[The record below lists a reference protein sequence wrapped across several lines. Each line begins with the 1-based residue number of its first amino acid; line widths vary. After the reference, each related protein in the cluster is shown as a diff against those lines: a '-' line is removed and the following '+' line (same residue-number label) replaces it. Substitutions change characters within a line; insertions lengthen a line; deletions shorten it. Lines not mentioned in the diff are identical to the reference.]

1 MIKTL
6 WKYKYIFLS
15 IVFLL
20 LLASL
25 KDITELKIFYD
36 SERIIELSNESKDII
51 DKSLDDKN
59 LILLSVNFSDSIKYQ
74 DLIDFSNISIK
85 VSNDSNTSSIR
96 SIFNERVL
104 LKSSIIPF
112 AIKILNIDNYDKYKS
127 SLLKLEKH
135 GSKFFS
141 KDYRS
146 LLFIVKS
153 KNLDT
158 EDKKRS
164 YLKSLKEAFSINN
177 ANVYITGQIKS
188 EIYMQDNV
196 TKELLIFIIL
206 SSILCS
212 LVLYFYLNNIK
223 LVLIN
228 FISVCISLVLSFTFS
243 NILFGGIELVMI
255 LIPAIVFIITISDFM
270 HLLNSDK
277 LYKNKFRS
285 FKTQLEKIGM
295 PVFITS
301 LTTAIGFLSFMFSSL
316 VPLFRFGVITTI
328 TIFISLFVIVLLYS
342 FIIDFNINKD
352 IKSNNFLDKL
362 IISLIS
368 LKKSYSY
375 LLISLFLF
383 LSFLSFSNFKVDNFI
398 TDEINKNSNLYTDIS
413 FFDREFGGIKP
424 VTFIVKDSATSKS
437 NLDSLEKIILNHNF
451 VIDFVLDDFSKI
463 SQYNSDENQYI
474 IKARMRDIGSSQSK
488 IIFDDIV
495 LKSKDLSLDLEI
507 AGIGFLFDKVSN
519 KMTFEIIFGLLLA
532 IIIIGLVFV
541 ILNNGNWYYFPIS
554 LIPNIL
560 PLLTTIGILSIF
572 GFYFSLSNAFILE
585 IVFGLIVDDSI
596 HIINSYSMSRN
607 RGMTI
612 QQSILHCQNYTY
624 KAVVKTS
631 VVIIFTLFPLLFSEF
646 KSISQLSII
655 TIIAAVIALIFDIIY
670 LPKMLVKYIK

>member
-1 MIKTL
+1 MIKVL

-15 IVFLL
+15 LILVLL
-20 LLASL
+20 LVSL
-25 KDITELKIFYD
+25 NNISGLKIFYE
-36 SERIIELSNESKDII
+36 SERIIELSNESQDII

-59 LILLSVNFSDSIKYQ
+59 LILLAVEFQDSVKYQ
-74 DLIDFSNISIK
+74 DLLDLSN
-85 VSNDSNTSSIR
+85 VSLKLSKDQNTKSVR

-104 LKSSIIPF
+104 LKSSVIPF
-112 AIKILNIDNYDKYKS
+112 AVKIFDIDNYDKYKT
-127 SLLKLEKH
+127 SLSKIKKY
-135 GSKFFS
+135 GSKFATEDLNSFLFIIKS
-141 KDYRS
+141 KD
-146 LLFIVKS
+146 
-153 KNLDT
+153 LDS
-158 EDKKRS
+158 EEQKRS
-164 YLKSLKEAFSINN
+164 YLNKLEKEFSQQNIK
-177 ANVYITGQIKS
+177 VYITGQIKS

-196 TKELLIFIIL
+196 TKELLLFIIL

-212 LVLYFYLNNIK
+212 LVLYFYLGNIK

-228 FISVCISLVLSFTFS
+228 FISVCISLIFSFSLS
-243 NILFGGIELVMI
+243 NKLFGGIELVMI

-316 VPLFRFGVITTI
+316 IPLFRFGVITTI
-328 TIFISLFVIVLLYS
+328 TIFISLFVIVILYS
-342 FIIDFNINKD
+342 LIIDFNINKN
-352 IKSNNFLDKL
+352 IKNNHFLDDL
-362 IISLIS
+362 IVSIVH

-375 LLISLFLF
+375 VLLASFLV
-383 LSFLSFSNFKVDNFI
+383 LSFLAFNNFKIDNFI
-398 TDEINKNSNLYTDIS
+398 TDEINKNSDLYTDIN

-424 VTFIVKDSATSKS
+424 VTFIVKNESPSLS
-437 NLDSLEKIILNHNF
+437 SLDSLKEIILNHNF
-451 VIDFVLDDFSKI
+451 VIDFSLNDFSKPDNNE
-463 SQYNSDENQYI
+463 YL
-474 IKARMRDIGSSQSK
+474 IKARMKDIGSSQSAL
-488 IIFDDIV
+488 IFDDIL

-507 AGIGFLFDKVSN
+507 AGVGFLFDKISN
-519 KMTFEIIFGLLLA
+519 KMTFEIILGLILA

-541 ILNNGNWYYFPIS
+541 LLNNFNWYYFPIS

-560 PLLTTIGILSIF
+560 PLLTTIGLLSIF
-572 GFYFSLSNAFILE
+572 GFYFSLSNAFILA

-596 HIINSYSMSRN
+596 HIINAYSMSRN
-607 RGMTI
+607 RGLTI
-612 QQSILHCQNYTY
+612 QESISHCQTYTY
-624 KAVVKTS
+624 KAVIKTS

-670 LPKMLVKYIK
+670 LPKMLVKYIN

>member
-1 MIKTL
+1 MIKIL
-6 WKYKYIFLS
+6 WKYKYILLS
-15 IVFLL
+15 LILVLL
-20 LLASL
+20 LVSL
-25 KDITELKIFYD
+25 NNISGLKIFYE
-36 SERIIELSNESKDII
+36 SERIIELSNESQDII

-59 LILLSVNFSDSIKYQ
+59 LILLAVEFQDSVKYQ
-74 DLIDFSNISIK
+74 DLLDLSNVSLNISK
-85 VSNDSNTSSIR
+85 DQNTKSVR

-104 LKSSIIPF
+104 IKSSIIPL
-112 AIKILNIDNYDKYKS
+112 AVKIFDIDSYDKYKS
-127 SLLKLEKH
+127 SLLKIKKH
-135 GSKFFS
+135 GSKFATEDLNSFLFIIKS
-141 KDYRS
+141 KD
-146 LLFIVKS
+146 
-153 KNLDT
+153 LDS
-158 EDKKRS
+158 EEQKRS
-164 YLKSLKEAFSINN
+164 YLNKLEKEFSQNN
-177 ANVYITGQIKS
+177 IKVYITGQIKS

-196 TKELLIFIIL
+196 TKELLLFIIL

-228 FISVCISLVLSFTFS
+228 FISVCISLIFSFSLS

-285 FKTQLEKIGM
+285 FKTQLQKIGM

-316 VPLFRFGVITTI
+316 IPLFRFGVITTI
-328 TIFISLFVIVLLYS
+328 TIFISLFVIVILYS
-342 FIIDFNINKD
+342 LIIDFNINKN
-352 IKSNNFLDKL
+352 IKNNHFLDDL
-362 IISLIS
+362 IVSIVN

-375 LLISLFLF
+375 VLLASFLF
-383 LSFLSFSNFKVDNFI
+383 LSFLAFNNFKVDNFI
-398 TDEINKNSNLYTDIS
+398 TDEINKNSDLYTDIN

-424 VTFIVKDSATSKS
+424 VTFTVKNESPSIS
-437 NLDSLEKIILNHNF
+437 SLDSLKEIILNHNF
-451 VIDFVLDDFSKI
+451 VIDFSLNDFSKPDNNE
-463 SQYNSDENQYI
+463 YL
-474 IKARMRDIGSSQSK
+474 IKARMKDIGSSQSE
-488 IIFDDIV
+488 IIFDDIL

-507 AGIGFLFDKVSN
+507 AGVGFLFDKISN
-519 KMTFEIIFGLLLA
+519 KMTFEIILGLILA

-541 ILNNGNWYYFPIS
+541 LLNNFNWYYFPIS

-560 PLLTTIGILSIF
+560 PLLTTIGLLSIF
-572 GFYFSLSNAFILE
+572 GFYFSLSNAFILA

-596 HIINSYSMSRN
+596 HIINAYSMSRN
-607 RGMTI
+607 RGLSI
-612 QQSILHCQNYTY
+612 QESISHCQTYTY
-624 KAVVKTS
+624 KAVIKTS

-670 LPKMLVKYIK
+670 LPKMLVKYIN

>member
-1 MIKTL
+1 
-6 WKYKYIFLS
+6 
-15 IVFLL
+15 
-20 LLASL
+20 
-25 KDITELKIFYD
+25 
-36 SERIIELSNESKDII
+36 
-51 DKSLDDKN
+51 
-59 LILLSVNFSDSIKYQ
+59 
-74 DLIDFSNISIK
+74 
-85 VSNDSNTSSIR
+85 
-96 SIFNERVL
+96 
-104 LKSSIIPF
+104 
-112 AIKILNIDNYDKYKS
+112 
-127 SLLKLEKH
+127 
-135 GSKFFS
+135 
-141 KDYRS
+141 
-146 LLFIVKS
+146 
-153 KNLDT
+153 
-158 EDKKRS
+158 
-164 YLKSLKEAFSINN
+164 
-177 ANVYITGQIKS
+177 
-188 EIYMQDNV
+188 MQDNV

-572 GFYFSLSNAFILE
+572 GFYFSLSNAFILA

>member
-1 MIKTL
+1 MIKVL

-15 IVFLL
+15 LTLVLL
-20 LLASL
+20 LVSL
-25 KDITELKIFYD
+25 NNITGLKIFYE
-36 SERIIELSNESKDII
+36 SERIIELSNESQDII

-59 LILLSVNFSDSIKYQ
+59 LILLAVEFQDSVKYQ
-74 DLIDFSNISIK
+74 DLLDLSNVSLKISK
-85 VSNDSNTSSIR
+85 DQNTKSVR

-104 LKSSIIPF
+104 IKSSIIPF
-112 AIKILNIDNYDKYKS
+112 AVKIFDIYDYDKYKN
-127 SLLKLEKH
+127 SLLKIKKY
-135 GSKFFS
+135 GSKFATEDLNSFLFIIKS
-141 KDYRS
+141 KD
-146 LLFIVKS
+146 
-153 KNLDT
+153 LDS
-158 EDKKRS
+158 EEQKRS
-164 YLKSLKEAFSINN
+164 YLNKLEKEFSQNN
-177 ANVYITGQIKS
+177 IKVYITGQIKS

-196 TKELLIFIIL
+196 TKELLLFIIL

-228 FISVCISLVLSFTFS
+228 FISVCISLIFSFSLS

-316 VPLFRFGVITTI
+316 IPLFRFGVITTI
-328 TIFISLFVIVLLYS
+328 TIFISLFVIVILYS
-342 FIIDFNINKD
+342 LIIDFNINKN
-352 IKSNNFLDKL
+352 IKNNHFLDDL
-362 IISLIS
+362 IVSIVN

-375 LLISLFLF
+375 VLLASFLF
-383 LSFLSFSNFKVDNFI
+383 LSFLAFNNFKVDNFI
-398 TDEINKNSNLYTDIS
+398 TDEINKNSDLYTDIN

-424 VTFIVKDSATSKS
+424 VTFIVKNESPSIS
-437 NLDSLEKIILNHNF
+437 SLDSLKEIILNHNF
-451 VIDFVLDDFSKI
+451 VIDFSLNDFSKPDNNE
-463 SQYNSDENQYI
+463 YL
-474 IKARMRDIGSSQSK
+474 IKARMKDIGSSQSE
-488 IIFDDIV
+488 IIFNDIL

-507 AGIGFLFDKVSN
+507 AGVGFLFDKISN
-519 KMTFEIIFGLLLA
+519 KMTFEIILGLILA

-541 ILNNGNWYYFPIS
+541 LLNNFNWYYFPIS

-560 PLLTTIGILSIF
+560 PLLTTIGLLSIF
-572 GFYFSLSNAFILE
+572 GFYFSLSNAFILA

-596 HIINSYSMSRN
+596 HIINAYSMSRN
-607 RGMTI
+607 RGLSI
-612 QQSILHCQNYTY
+612 QESISHCQTYTY
-624 KAVVKTS
+624 KAVIKTS

-670 LPKMLVKYIK
+670 LPKMLVKYIN

>member
-1 MIKTL
+1 MIKVL

-15 IVFLL
+15 LTLVLL
-20 LLASL
+20 LVSL
-25 KDITELKIFYD
+25 NNITGLKIFYE
-36 SERIIELSNESKDII
+36 SERIIELSNESQDII

-59 LILLSVNFSDSIKYQ
+59 LILLAVEFQDSVKYQ
-74 DLIDFSNISIK
+74 DLLDLSNVSLKISK
-85 VSNDSNTSSIR
+85 DQNTKSVR

-104 LKSSIIPF
+104 IKSSIIPF
-112 AIKILNIDNYDKYKS
+112 AVKIFDIYDYDKYKN
-127 SLLKLEKH
+127 SLLKIKKY
-135 GSKFFS
+135 GSKFATEDLNSFLFIIKS
-141 KDYRS
+141 KD
-146 LLFIVKS
+146 
-153 KNLDT
+153 LDS
-158 EDKKRS
+158 EEQKRS
-164 YLKSLKEAFSINN
+164 YLNKLEKEFSQNN
-177 ANVYITGQIKS
+177 IKVYITGQLKS

-196 TKELLIFIIL
+196 TKELLLFIIL

-228 FISVCISLVLSFTFS
+228 FISVCISLIFSFSLS

-316 VPLFRFGVITTI
+316 IPLFRFGVITTI
-328 TIFISLFVIVLLYS
+328 TIFISLFVIVILYS
-342 FIIDFNINKD
+342 LIIDFNINKN
-352 IKSNNFLDKL
+352 IKNNHFLDDL
-362 IISLIS
+362 IVSIVN

-375 LLISLFLF
+375 VLLASFLF
-383 LSFLSFSNFKVDNFI
+383 LSFLAFNNFKVDNFI
-398 TDEINKNSNLYTDIS
+398 TDEINKNSDLYTDIN

-424 VTFIVKDSATSKS
+424 VTFIVKNESPSIS
-437 NLDSLEKIILNHNF
+437 SLDSLKEIILNHNF
-451 VIDFVLDDFSKI
+451 VIDFSLNDFSKPDNNE
-463 SQYNSDENQYI
+463 YL
-474 IKARMRDIGSSQSK
+474 IKARMKDIGSSQSE
-488 IIFDDIV
+488 IIFDDIL

-507 AGIGFLFDKVSN
+507 AGVGFLFDKISN
-519 KMTFEIIFGLLLA
+519 KMTFEIILGLILA
-532 IIIIGLVFV
+532 IIIIGFVFV
-541 ILNNGNWYYFPIS
+541 LLNNFNWYYFPIS

-560 PLLTTIGILSIF
+560 PLLTTIGLLSIF
-572 GFYFSLSNAFILE
+572 GFYFSLSNAFILA

-596 HIINSYSMSRN
+596 HIINAYSMSRN
-607 RGMTI
+607 RGLSI
-612 QQSILHCQNYTY
+612 QESISHCQTYTY
-624 KAVVKTS
+624 KAVIKTS

-670 LPKMLVKYIK
+670 LPKMLVKYIN

>member
-1 MIKTL
+1 MIKVL

-15 IVFLL
+15 LTLVLL
-20 LLASL
+20 LVSL
-25 KDITELKIFYD
+25 NNITGLKIFYE
-36 SERIIELSNESKDII
+36 SERIIELSNESQDII

-59 LILLSVNFSDSIKYQ
+59 LILLAVEFQDSVKYQ
-74 DLIDFSNISIK
+74 DLLDLSNVSLKISK
-85 VSNDSNTSSIR
+85 DQNTKSVR

-104 LKSSIIPF
+104 IKSSIIPF
-112 AIKILNIDNYDKYKS
+112 AVKIFDIDDYDKYKN
-127 SLLKLEKH
+127 SLLKIKKY
-135 GSKFFS
+135 GSKFATEDLNSFLFIIKS
-141 KDYRS
+141 KD
-146 LLFIVKS
+146 
-153 KNLDT
+153 LDS
-158 EDKKRS
+158 EEQKRS
-164 YLKSLKEAFSINN
+164 YLNKLEKEFSQNN
-177 ANVYITGQIKS
+177 IKVYITGQIKS

-196 TKELLIFIIL
+196 TKELLLFIIL

-228 FISVCISLVLSFTFS
+228 FISVCISLIFSFSLS

-316 VPLFRFGVITTI
+316 IPLFRFGVITTI
-328 TIFISLFVIVLLYS
+328 TIFISLFVIVILYS
-342 FIIDFNINKD
+342 LIIDFNINKN
-352 IKSNNFLDKL
+352 IKNNHFLDDL
-362 IISLIS
+362 IVSIVN

-375 LLISLFLF
+375 VLLASFLF
-383 LSFLSFSNFKVDNFI
+383 LSFLAFNNFKVDNFI
-398 TDEINKNSNLYTDIS
+398 TDEINKNSDLYTDIN

-424 VTFIVKDSATSKS
+424 VTFIVKNESPSIS
-437 NLDSLEKIILNHNF
+437 SLDSLKEIILNHNF
-451 VIDFVLDDFSKI
+451 VIDFSLNDFSKPDNNE
-463 SQYNSDENQYI
+463 YL
-474 IKARMRDIGSSQSK
+474 IKARMKDIGSSQSE
-488 IIFDDIV
+488 IIFDDIL

-507 AGIGFLFDKVSN
+507 AGVGFLFDKISN
-519 KMTFEIIFGLLLA
+519 KMTFEIILGLILA
-532 IIIIGLVFV
+532 IIIIGFVFV
-541 ILNNGNWYYFPIS
+541 LLNNFNWYYFPIS

-560 PLLTTIGILSIF
+560 PLLTTIGLLSIF
-572 GFYFSLSNAFILE
+572 GFYFSLSNAFILA

-596 HIINSYSMSRN
+596 HIINAYSMSRN
-607 RGMTI
+607 RGLSI
-612 QQSILHCQNYTY
+612 QESISHCQTYTY
-624 KAVVKTS
+624 KAVIKTS

-670 LPKMLVKYIK
+670 LPKMLVKYIN

>member
-1 MIKTL
+1 MIKVL

-15 IVFLL
+15 LILVLL
-20 LLASL
+20 LVSL
-25 KDITELKIFYD
+25 NNISGLKIFYE
-36 SERIIELSNESKDII
+36 SERIIELSNESQDII

-59 LILLSVNFSDSIKYQ
+59 LILLAVEFQDSVKYQ
-74 DLIDFSNISIK
+74 DLLDLSN
-85 VSNDSNTSSIR
+85 VSLKLSKDQNTKSVR

-104 LKSSIIPF
+104 IKSSVIPF
-112 AIKILNIDNYDKYKS
+112 AVKIFDIDNYDKYKT
-127 SLLKLEKH
+127 SLSKIKKY
-135 GSKFFS
+135 GSKFATEDLNSFLFIIKS
-141 KDYRS
+141 KD
-146 LLFIVKS
+146 
-153 KNLDT
+153 LDS
-158 EDKKRS
+158 EEQKRS
-164 YLKSLKEAFSINN
+164 YLNKLEKEFSQQNIK
-177 ANVYITGQIKS
+177 VYITGQIKS

-196 TKELLIFIIL
+196 TKELLLFIIL

-212 LVLYFYLNNIK
+212 LVLYFYLGNIK

-228 FISVCISLVLSFTFS
+228 FISVCISLIFSFSLS
-243 NILFGGIELVMI
+243 NKLFGGIELVMI

-316 VPLFRFGVITTI
+316 IPLFRFGVITTI
-328 TIFISLFVIVLLYS
+328 TIFISLFVIVILYS
-342 FIIDFNINKD
+342 LIIDFNINKN
-352 IKSNNFLDKL
+352 IKNNHFLDDL
-362 IISLIS
+362 IVSIVH

-375 LLISLFLF
+375 VLLASFLV
-383 LSFLSFSNFKVDNFI
+383 LSFLAFNNFKIDNFI
-398 TDEINKNSNLYTDIS
+398 TDEINKNSDLYTDIN

-424 VTFIVKDSATSKS
+424 VTFIVKNESPSLS
-437 NLDSLEKIILNHNF
+437 SLDSLKEIILNHNF
-451 VIDFVLDDFSKI
+451 VIDFSLNDFSKPDNNE
-463 SQYNSDENQYI
+463 YL
-474 IKARMRDIGSSQSK
+474 IKARMKDIGSSQSAL
-488 IIFDDIV
+488 IFDDIL

-507 AGIGFLFDKVSN
+507 AGVGFLFDKISN
-519 KMTFEIIFGLLLA
+519 KMTFEIILGLILA

-541 ILNNGNWYYFPIS
+541 LLNNFNWYYFPIS

-560 PLLTTIGILSIF
+560 PLLTTIGLLSIF
-572 GFYFSLSNAFILE
+572 GFYFSLSNAFILA

-596 HIINSYSMSRN
+596 HIINAYSMSRN
-607 RGMTI
+607 RGLSI
-612 QQSILHCQNYTY
+612 QESISHCQMYTY
-624 KAVVKTS
+624 KAVIKTS

-670 LPKMLVKYIK
+670 LPKMLVKYIN

>member
-1 MIKTL
+1 MIKVL

-15 IVFLL
+15 LILVLL
-20 LLASL
+20 LVSL
-25 KDITELKIFYD
+25 NNISGLKIFYE
-36 SERIIELSNESKDII
+36 SERIIELSNESQDII

-59 LILLSVNFSDSIKYQ
+59 LILLAVEFQDSVKYQ
-74 DLIDFSNISIK
+74 DLLDLSN
-85 VSNDSNTSSIR
+85 VSLKLSKDQNTKSVR

-104 LKSSIIPF
+104 LKSSVIPF
-112 AIKILNIDNYDKYKS
+112 AVKIFDIDNYDKYKT
-127 SLLKLEKH
+127 SLSKIKKY
-135 GSKFFS
+135 GSKFATEDLNSFLFIIKS
-141 KDYRS
+141 KD
-146 LLFIVKS
+146 
-153 KNLDT
+153 LDS
-158 EDKKRS
+158 EEQKRS
-164 YLKSLKEAFSINN
+164 YLNKLEKEFSQQNIK
-177 ANVYITGQIKS
+177 VYITGQIKS

-196 TKELLIFIIL
+196 TKELLLFIIL

-212 LVLYFYLNNIK
+212 LVLYFYLGNIK

-228 FISVCISLVLSFTFS
+228 FISVCISLIFSFSLS
-243 NILFGGIELVMI
+243 NKLFGGIELVMI

-316 VPLFRFGVITTI
+316 IPLFRFGVITTI
-328 TIFISLFVIVLLYS
+328 TIFISLFVIVILYS
-342 FIIDFNINKD
+342 LIIDFNINKN
-352 IKSNNFLDKL
+352 IKNNHFLDDL
-362 IISLIS
+362 IVSIVH

-375 LLISLFLF
+375 VLLASFLV
-383 LSFLSFSNFKVDNFI
+383 LSFLAFNNFKVDNFI
-398 TDEINKNSNLYTDIS
+398 TDEINKNSDLYTDIN

-424 VTFIVKDSATSKS
+424 LTFIVKNENPSLSS
-437 NLDSLEKIILNHNF
+437 LDSLKEIILNHNF
-451 VIDFVLDDFSKI
+451 VIDFSLNDFSKPDNNE
-463 SQYNSDENQYI
+463 YL
-474 IKARMRDIGSSQSK
+474 IKARMKDIGSSQSAL
-488 IIFDDIV
+488 IFDDIL

-507 AGIGFLFDKVSN
+507 AGVGFLFDKISN
-519 KMTFEIIFGLLLA
+519 KMTFEIILGLILA

-541 ILNNGNWYYFPIS
+541 LLNNFNWYYFPIS

-560 PLLTTIGILSIF
+560 PLLTTIGLLSIF
-572 GFYFSLSNAFILE
+572 GFYFSLSNAFILA

-596 HIINSYSMSRN
+596 HIINAYSMSRN
-607 RGMTI
+607 RGLTI
-612 QQSILHCQNYTY
+612 QESISHCQTYTY
-624 KAVVKTS
+624 KAVIKTS

-670 LPKMLVKYIK
+670 LPKMLVKYIN

>member
-1 MIKTL
+1 MIKIL
-6 WKYKYIFLS
+6 WKYKYILLS
-15 IVFLL
+15 LILVLL
-20 LLASL
+20 LVSL
-25 KDITELKIFYD
+25 NNISGLKIFYE
-36 SERIIELSNESKDII
+36 SERIIELSNESQDII

-59 LILLSVNFSDSIKYQ
+59 LILLAVEFQDSVKYQ
-74 DLIDFSNISIK
+74 DLLDLSNVSLNISK
-85 VSNDSNTSSIR
+85 DQNTKSVR

-104 LKSSIIPF
+104 IKSSIIPL
-112 AIKILNIDNYDKYKS
+112 AVNIFDIDSYDKYRS
-127 SLLKLEKH
+127 SLLKIKKH
-135 GSKFFS
+135 GSKFATEDLNSFLFIIKS
-141 KDYRS
+141 KD
-146 LLFIVKS
+146 
-153 KNLDT
+153 LDS
-158 EDKKRS
+158 EEQKRS
-164 YLKSLKEAFSINN
+164 YLNKLEKEFSQNN
-177 ANVYITGQIKS
+177 IKVYITGQIKS

-196 TKELLIFIIL
+196 TKELLLFIIL

-228 FISVCISLVLSFTFS
+228 FISVCISLIFSFSLS

-285 FKTQLEKIGM
+285 FKTQLQKIGM

-316 VPLFRFGVITTI
+316 IPLFRFGVITTI
-328 TIFISLFVIVLLYS
+328 TIFISLFVIVILYS
-342 FIIDFNINKD
+342 LIIDFNINKN
-352 IKSNNFLDKL
+352 IKNNHFLDDL
-362 IISLIS
+362 IVSIVN

-375 LLISLFLF
+375 VLLASFLF
-383 LSFLSFSNFKVDNFI
+383 LSFLAFNNFKVDNFI
-398 TDEINKNSNLYTDIS
+398 TDEINKNSDLYTDIN

-424 VTFIVKDSATSKS
+424 VTFIVKNESPSIS
-437 NLDSLEKIILNHNF
+437 SLDSLKEIILNHNF
-451 VIDFVLDDFSKI
+451 VIDFSLNDFSKPDNNE
-463 SQYNSDENQYI
+463 YL
-474 IKARMRDIGSSQSK
+474 IKARMKDIGSSQSE
-488 IIFDDIV
+488 IIFDDIL

-507 AGIGFLFDKVSN
+507 AGVGFLFDKISN
-519 KMTFEIIFGLLLA
+519 KMTFEIILGLILA

-541 ILNNGNWYYFPIS
+541 LLNNFNWYYFPIS

-560 PLLTTIGILSIF
+560 PLLTTIGLLSIF
-572 GFYFSLSNAFILE
+572 GFYFSLSNAFILA

-596 HIINSYSMSRN
+596 HIINAYSMSRN
-607 RGMTI
+607 RGLSI
-612 QQSILHCQNYTY
+612 QESISHCQTYTY
-624 KAVVKTS
+624 KAVIKTS

-670 LPKMLVKYIK
+670 LPKMLVKYIN

>member
-1 MIKTL
+1 MIKVL

-15 IVFLL
+15 LTLVLL
-20 LLASL
+20 LVSL
-25 KDITELKIFYD
+25 NNITGLKIFYE
-36 SERIIELSNESKDII
+36 SERIIELSNESQDII

-59 LILLSVNFSDSIKYQ
+59 LILLAVEFQDSVKYQ
-74 DLIDFSNISIK
+74 DLLDLSNVSLNISK
-85 VSNDSNTSSIR
+85 DQNTKSVR

-104 LKSSIIPF
+104 IKSSIIPL
-112 AIKILNIDNYDKYKS
+112 AVKIFDIDNYDKYKS
-127 SLLKLEKH
+127 SLLKIKKH
-135 GSKFFS
+135 GSKFATEDLNSFLFIIKS
-141 KDYRS
+141 KD
-146 LLFIVKS
+146 
-153 KNLDT
+153 LDS
-158 EDKKRS
+158 EEQKRS
-164 YLKSLKEAFSINN
+164 YLNKLEKEFSQNN
-177 ANVYITGQIKS
+177 IKVYITGQLKS

-196 TKELLIFIIL
+196 TKELLLFIIL

-228 FISVCISLVLSFTFS
+228 FISVCISLIFSFSLS

-316 VPLFRFGVITTI
+316 IPLFRFGVITTI
-328 TIFISLFVIVLLYS
+328 TIFISLFVIVILYS
-342 FIIDFNINKD
+342 LIIDFNINKN
-352 IKSNNFLDKL
+352 IKNNHFLDDL
-362 IISLIS
+362 IVSIVN

-375 LLISLFLF
+375 VLLASFLF
-383 LSFLSFSNFKVDNFI
+383 LSFLAFNNFKVDNFI
-398 TDEINKNSNLYTDIS
+398 TDEINKNSDLYTDIN

-424 VTFIVKDSATSKS
+424 VTFIVKNESPSIS
-437 NLDSLEKIILNHNF
+437 SLDSLKEIILNHNF
-451 VIDFVLDDFSKI
+451 VIDFSLNDFSKPDNNE
-463 SQYNSDENQYI
+463 YL
-474 IKARMRDIGSSQSK
+474 IKARMKDIGSSQSE
-488 IIFDDIV
+488 IIFNDIL

-507 AGIGFLFDKVSN
+507 AGVGFLFDKISN
-519 KMTFEIIFGLLLA
+519 KMTFEIILGLILA
-532 IIIIGLVFV
+532 IIIIGFVFV
-541 ILNNGNWYYFPIS
+541 LLNNFNWYYFPIS

-560 PLLTTIGILSIF
+560 PLLTTIGLLSIF
-572 GFYFSLSNAFILE
+572 GFYFSLSNAFILA

-596 HIINSYSMSRN
+596 HIINAYSMSRN
-607 RGMTI
+607 RGLSI
-612 QQSILHCQNYTY
+612 QESISHCQTYTY
-624 KAVVKTS
+624 KAVIKTS

-670 LPKMLVKYIK
+670 LPKMLVKYIN

>member
-1 MIKTL
+1 MIKVL

-15 IVFLL
+15 LILVLL
-20 LLASL
+20 LVSL
-25 KDITELKIFYD
+25 NNITGLKIFYE
-36 SERIIELSNESKDII
+36 SERIIELSNESQDII

-59 LILLSVNFSDSIKYQ
+59 LILLAVEFQDSVKYQ
-74 DLIDFSNISIK
+74 DLLDLSNVSLKISK
-85 VSNDSNTSSIR
+85 DQNTKSVR

-104 LKSSIIPF
+104 IKSSIIPF
-112 AIKILNIDNYDKYKS
+112 AVKIFDIDDYDKYKN
-127 SLLKLEKH
+127 SLLKIKKY
-135 GSKFFS
+135 GSKFAREDLNSFLFIIKS
-141 KDYRS
+141 KD
-146 LLFIVKS
+146 
-153 KNLDT
+153 LDS
-158 EDKKRS
+158 EEQKRS
-164 YLKSLKEAFSINN
+164 YLNKLEKEFSQNN
-177 ANVYITGQIKS
+177 IKVYITGQIKS

-196 TKELLIFIIL
+196 TKELLLFIIL

-228 FISVCISLVLSFTFS
+228 FISVCISLIFSFSLS

-316 VPLFRFGVITTI
+316 IPLFRFGVITTI
-328 TIFISLFVIVLLYS
+328 TIFISLFVIVILYS
-342 FIIDFNINKD
+342 LIIDFNINKS
-352 IKSNNFLDKL
+352 IKNNLFLDDL
-362 IISLIS
+362 IVSIVN

-375 LLISLFLF
+375 VLLVSFLF
-383 LSFLSFSNFKVDNFI
+383 LSFLAFNNFKVDNFI
-398 TDEINKNSNLYTDIS
+398 TDEINKNSDLYTDIN

-424 VTFIVKDSATSKS
+424 VTFIVKNESPSIS
-437 NLDSLEKIILNHNF
+437 SLDSLKEIILNHNF
-451 VIDFVLDDFSKI
+451 VIDFSLNDFSKPDNNE
-463 SQYNSDENQYI
+463 YL
-474 IKARMRDIGSSQSK
+474 IKARMKDIGSSQSE
-488 IIFDDIV
+488 IIFDDIL

-507 AGIGFLFDKVSN
+507 AGVGFLFDKISN
-519 KMTFEIIFGLLLA
+519 KMTFEIILGLILA
-532 IIIIGLVFV
+532 IIIIGFVFV
-541 ILNNGNWYYFPIS
+541 LLNNFNWYYFPIS

-560 PLLTTIGILSIF
+560 PLLTTIGLLSIF
-572 GFYFSLSNAFILE
+572 GFYFSLSNAFILA

-596 HIINSYSMSRN
+596 HIINAYSMSRN
-607 RGMTI
+607 RGLSI
-612 QQSILHCQNYTY
+612 QESISHCQTYTY
-624 KAVVKTS
+624 KAVIKTS

-670 LPKMLVKYIK
+670 LPKMLVKYIN